1 MKRLPQLG
9 KVHKDFLENIVLSK
23 LNSKSDL
30 LIGPKYGFDNGVIK
44 IDDNKIMVIATDP
57 ISIIPSLNI
66 RDSAWLSVHLL
77 ASDIMTSGIKPIYA
91 SVNFTLPPEIQDGYF
106 KKYWNHMINE
116 FNNLDI
122 SVVTGHTGRYD
133 GCNYPIIGSG
143 TLIGIGNKDQYIAP
157 NMVDVGDNIL
167 ITKSAGIETTA
178 ILSHIF
184 PNVIKR
190 KLGSNLLLKAQK
202 YIYLCSTYQASL
214 LSTSIGIRNNGVTSM
229 HDVTEGGVFGALYE
243 LAIAMNHGIHIKKS
257 SIPISDETKK
267 ICSLFNLNPLETVS
281 EGTLLITVKKNKTK
295 DLIKLLNSQNIYT
308 TIIGQVVPKNEGIYY
323 IDNTDKTYL
332 TSNISTNYW
341 NCVSDYIKKGWN

>member
-1 MKRLPQLG
+1 MKSLPELG

-23 LNSKSDL
+23 LNPKSDL
-30 LIGPKYGFDNGVIK
+30 IIGPKYGFDNGIIK

-66 RDSAWLSVHLL
+66 KDSAWLSVHLL

-91 SVNFTLPPEIQDGYF
+91 SINFNLPPEIQDSYF

-116 FNNLDI
+116 FNYLDI
-122 SVVTGHTGRYD
+122 SIVTGHTGRYD

-143 TLIGIGNKDQYIAP
+143 TLIGIGDKDQYVAP

-167 ITKSAGIETTA
+167 LTKSAGIETTA
-178 ILSHIF
+178 VLSHIF
-184 PNVIKR
+184 PNVIKH
-190 KLGSNLLLKAQK
+190 KLGPQLLFKAQK
-202 YIYLCSTYQASL
+202 YVYMCSTYQDSL
-214 LSTSIGIRNNGVTSM
+214 LSTSIGLRNNGVTSM
-229 HDVTEGGVFGALYE
+229 HDVTEGGVSGALYE
-243 LAIAMNHGIHIKKS
+243 LAIAMNHGIHVNKS
-257 SIPISDETKK
+257 SIPISDETRK
-267 ICSLFNLNPLETVS
+267 ICSLFNLDPLETVS

-295 DLIKLLNSQNIYT
+295 DLIKLLNSKNIST
-308 TIIGQVVPKNEGIYY
+308 TIIGQVVPQNQGIYY
-323 IDNTDKTYL
+323 FDNAGKTSL